1 MQTERLN
8 ITPMTIEET
17 EALIAKTKDTD
28 PELSEAYAE
37 MLAGGKE
44 FPEQALWYLP
54 WKVCLKENDAFV
66 GDICFKG
73 LPESGQPEIGYG
85 IVEEYQGN
93 GYATEAVKA
102 MCQWAMQQSGV
113 RAVECRDSAGQSG
126 IEKCPCLKQGFIRQ
140 EKPARRDRV
149 FCSKRDKYQ

>member
-66 GDICFKG
+66 GDICFK
-73 LPESGQPEIGYG
+73 
-85 IVEEYQGN
+85 
-93 GYATEAVKA
+93 KA
-102 MCQWAMQQSGV
+102 YRSQDSRRLAMGS
-113 RAVECRDSAGQSG
+113 
-126 IEKCPCLKQGFIRQ
+126 
-140 EKPARRDRV
+140 
-149 FCSKRDKYQ
+149 